1 MRAHPQ
7 GWPSFLGHLLFRDQ
21 SEGALPSVVMGGFK
35 RMIFKSRSHTLCYL
49 MQLRV
54 KEKSKERD
62 GNTDAEK
69 ETETK
74 RHIHV
79 GVPTRVVETLA
90 HRERDKHT
98 KEAEN

>member
-1 MRAHPQ
+1 
-7 GWPSFLGHLLFRDQ
+7 
-21 SEGALPSVVMGGFK
+21 
-35 RMIFKSRSHTLCYL
+35 MIFKSRSHTLGYL

-69 ETETK
+69 ETETKRVTETK